1 MSEKVKLEGHFGEG
15 TFGEWLSAVIG
26 KGSGWGQLVVGRV
39 LFS

>member
-1 MSEKVKLEGHFGEG
+1 MSEKVKLEGQFEEG